1 MKKSINPNN
10 IDYENLENNSSNKN
24 VSVKKDKIGW
34 RKWLV
39 FILVGFAGQMA
50 WNVENMYLSKFL
62 FYLGYSNYHLMTTIT
77 VIVSAII
84 AFLATFIMGALTD
97 KLNKRKIFISVG
109 YILWGISTAAFGLID
124 VNNIHVLFPLVNA
137 GLVASI
143 FVIIIDAVM
152 TFIGS
157 TANDASFNSY
167 VTREVSDQNRGKV
180 EGVLSILPLIAMLLI
195 FGVLDA
201 PLAQQGKWLEFFFI
215 IGGIALVVG
224 ILSLFLIPKE
234 TNKKEDNKD
243 NKKDGYFKTLISGFK
258 ISTIK
263 QNKLLYLNLISY
275 LVFGIA
281 TQVFFSYMIVY
292 FQESLELTGNT
303 FTIIMGLVL
312 IIGSALTVLAGFLM
326 DKVGKNV
333 MLIPTM
339 VILFIGCLL
348 IYFLNKNSSICLIL
362 VAGIIM
368 IFGYIFGGT
377 VLNAIVRDKVPKSKE
392 GVFMGVRMLFA
403 ITLPMVIGSLISNY
417 LIDNFYTDT
426 YVDASTTEVLKLP
439 PAIIWL
445 VGGIIALIAIIPIV
459 IYLIYDKKDRNNKRL
474 NNTKNNGLTSNQD
487 VSMYKFDEINLP
499 LKEHPN
505 PYFRRDQ
512 YLSLNGIYDIEI
524 SKSEEFP
531 ETYHD
536 KILVPYSVE
545 SPLGGLNKLVTPDD
559 IIYYHKEIKIDP
571 SIMDESVILN
581 FLGVDQEVEVYIN
594 KKLVATNF
602 SGYTSFKVNIKEYIP
617 DDNSFELILKVKDKT
632 DNSSFSRGKQSLLRG
647 GIWYTSTSG
656 VYKPIYLEFTKKDYI
671 ISSRIEGD
679 PSTFSLKG
687 KIETSSE
694 GDVKIRFNNKD
705 YYVKGNADFII
716 KVDEV
721 KLWSV
726 EEPNL
731 YDLDLEF
738 KGDVVHS
745 YIGFRKIEI
754 KKVNN
759 KIRLYL
765 NNKEILLKGVLDQG
779 YYYGGNLTPATYDD
793 YLKDIQNLK
802 KLGFNTIRKH
812 IKYEIPMF
820 YYYCDNEGML
830 VIQDMI
836 NGGDKYDNKV
846 VASPKAFLSKTDNNI
861 DKNYAMFARM
871 NDKGRE
877 EYLKTSSFIISS
889 LASSPSVIIYTL
901 FNEGWG
907 QFDSTTIYNYF
918 KDKDDNHLY
927 DTNSGWYDNSHSD
940 FYSKHN
946 YFLPIYNFKD
956 KENKRASILSEFG
969 GYSLFLK
976 DHFYGKDKFGYRYYN
991 SSQSLSMAYKKL
1003 LKKVTKNFLKK
1014 DGVGFIYTQLS
1025 DVEDELNGLFTF
1037 DRKVLKID
1045 EETLISA
1052 NKEVDNLLK

>member
-10 IDYENLENNSSNKN
+10 IDYESLDNNENKKIN
-24 VSVKKDKIGW
+24 VQKDKVGW

-97 KLNKRKIFISVG
+97 KLNRRKIFISVG

-124 VNNIHVLFPLVNA
+124 VNNVHALFPLANA

-143 FVIIIDAVM
+143 FVIIIDALM

-167 VTREVSDQNRGKV
+167 VTREVSDSNRGKV

-201 PLAQQGKWLEFFFI
+201 PLAQEGKWLEFFFI

-224 ILSLFLIPKE
+224 IVSLFLIPKE
-234 TNKKEDNKD
+234 KHVKEEAKNSKD
-243 NKKDGYFKTLISGFK
+243 SYFKTLISGFK

-275 LVFGIA
+275 LIFGIA

-292 FQESLELTGNT
+292 FQESLELTGTT
-303 FTIIMGLVL
+303 FTIVMGLVL
-312 IIGSALTVLAGFLM
+312 IVGSTLTVLAGFLM

-339 VILFIGCLL
+339 VTLFVGCLL
-348 IYFLNKNSSICLIL
+348 IYFLNKNSSIYLIICG
-362 VAGIIM
+362 GIIM

-377 VLNAIVRDKVPKSKE
+377 VLNAIVRDKVPNSKE

-417 LIDNFYTDT
+417 LIDTFYTDT
-426 YVDASTTEVLKLP
+426 YIDTSTNEVLKLP

-445 VGGIIALIAIIPIV
+445 VGGIIALLAIIPII

-487 VSMYKFDEINLP
+487 VSMYKFDENNIP

-505 PYFRRDQ
+505 PYFRRDK

-524 SKSEEFP
+524 SKNEEFP
-531 ETYHD
+531 KEYKD
-536 KILVPYSVE
+536 KILLPFSIE
-545 SPLGGLNKLVTPDD
+545 SPLGGLNRLVEPDD
-559 IIYYHKEIKIDP
+559 IIYYHKVISIDP
-571 SIMDESVILN
+571 SLIDESVILN
-581 FLGVDQEVEVYIN
+581 LLGVDQEVEVYVN
-594 KKLVATNF
+594 NVLVATNN
-602 SGYTSFKVNIKEYIP
+602 SGYTSFKVNIKEHISS
-617 DDNSFELILKVKDKT
+617 DNSFDLILKVKDKT
-632 DNSSFSRGKQSLLRG
+632 DNSPFSRGKQSLLRG

-671 ISSRIEGD
+671 ISSKIEGD
-679 PSTFSLKG
+679 ASTFSLKG
-687 KIETSSE
+687 KIKTSSE

-705 YYVKGNADFII
+705 HYVKGNQDFLI

-721 KLWSV
+721 KLWSIN
-726 EEPNL
+726 EPNL

-738 KGDVVHS
+738 KGDIVHS

-754 KKVNN
+754 KKIDN
-759 KIRLYL
+759 KVRLFL

-779 YYYGGNLTPATYDD
+779 YYYGGNLTPASYDD
-793 YLKDIQNLK
+793 YLKDILNLK

-820 YYYCDNEGML
+820 YYYCDKEGML

-846 VASPKAFLSKTDNNI
+846 VASPKAFLSKTNNNI
-861 DKNYAMFARM
+861 DKNHEMFARS
-871 NDKGRE
+871 NEQGRE
-877 EYLKTSSFIISS
+877 EYLKTSLFIVSS
-889 LASSPSVIIYTL
+889 LSSSPSVIIYTL

-927 DTNSGWYDNSHSD
+927 DTNSGWYDNTHSD

-956 KENKRASILSEFG
+956 KEDKRASLLSEFG
-969 GYSLFLK
+969 GYSLYLK
-976 DHFYGKDKFGYRYYN
+976 DHFYGKDKFGYRYYK
-991 SSQSLSMAYKKL
+991 SKKSLSKAYKKL
-1003 LKKVTKNFLKK
+1003 LNKVTKNFLKK

-1025 DVEDELNGLFTF
+1025 DVEDELNGLYTF
-1037 DRKVLKID
+1037 DREELKID
-1045 EETLISA
+1045 EKVLIST